1 VQEIKQLPDHGKE
14 LMQLVEEW
22 LTSGRE
28 HLQVVE
34 LPAGKRLA
42 VWIPFKIV

>member
-1 VQEIKQLPDHGKE
+1 VQEIKQLTSNGKG

-28 HLQVVE
+28 HLHVIG
-34 LPAGKRLA
+34 LPALNRL
-42 VWIPFKIV
+42 VVLVPFKIF